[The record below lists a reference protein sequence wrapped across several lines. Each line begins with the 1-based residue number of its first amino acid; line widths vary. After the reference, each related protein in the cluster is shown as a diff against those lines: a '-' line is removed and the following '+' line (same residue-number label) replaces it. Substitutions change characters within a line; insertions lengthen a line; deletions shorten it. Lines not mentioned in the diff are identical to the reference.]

1 MIMTKK
7 NTVSA
12 GVNDAGL
19 SMLSNFD
26 KLWNAFQESKSLV
39 KGMNIV

>member
-7 NTVSA
+7 NTVSR
-12 GVNDAGL
+12 VNDAGL